1 MALHLLGNACM
12 AALSSSAHVR
22 RPLSATFEMV
32 VGKLIARAVS
42 DRVEILCGRI
52 TQSTEV
58 LRGIAS
64 FFAVQDQVSRNEFHR
79 FVAGAVG
86 RLPELLA
93 IEWVPRI
100 RTAERTTWETKA
112 RAEGFPEYHFWEESE
127 VRGDGQPGFVPAGM
141 REEYFPVYYAEAS
154 DQVLS
159 WQPLGFDLA
168 SEGRRREAMDRAR
181 DTGEPAAT
189 APIRL
194 VQEPGSQH
202 GFLVFHPVYAIDVR
216 TIEERRE
223 GLRGFAVAVFRVGDL
238 VDSLRIPVKGI
249 TITIRDQAV
258 EIYRDDAGSPSKLPP
273 WYTQIDVAGRQW
285 TLSFE
290 PTVLFVDAQFFRRVW
305 STIGSGLVM
314 SFLLG
319 AFFWTR
325 KWQRLLTRREIAE
338 VTRELSTELAEQKR
352 IEAVLKATRDDLEQR
367 VNERTVELEALN
379 QALQTEVA
387 TRKRAEAEAR
397 AANRAKSEFLASMSH
412 EIRTPM
418 NAVLGYSQILLR
430 DDDLAPFHRDAIRT
444 ISRSSEHLLHLIN
457 EILDLSRIDAGKM
470 EIYPTDFDL
479 GKLIDYV
486 VGMFSPLCEEKGLE
500 LEVELE
506 RSGLSVRG
514 DEGKLRQVLVNLV
527 GNAVKFTERG
537 KVVLQVGLSGS
548 EWHFEVADTGSGIT
562 KEAQKLVFEPFYR
575 AESSKGGSGLGLT
588 IARRLVELMGG
599 TLSVAS
605 SPGAGARFYFAIP
618 LTAAIG
624 PAVDPAPEI
633 DRLAPDCQVRAL
645 IVDDVAENR
654 SILSHMLLS
663 LGCDVE
669 AVGDGFAAIAV
680 LAQTEVDVVF
690 LDMRMPGI
698 DGLETTRRILADA
711 RTAEGRKPRIV
722 AVSAAAL
729 EHEREIYLRD
739 GCNDFIAKPLQLHRV
754 CESMESLLGVR
765 FLKKH
770 VSSKTQPGLDLSH
783 LMLPE
788 RLVSKMVLAAELH
801 SATALNACLEELEV
815 LGSEE
820 SRLAEHLRGF
830 LASYDMEAIQRIL
843 AQLSVFRKSELA
855 SAA

>member
-1 MALHLLGNACM
+1 MALHLLANASM
-12 AALSSSAHVR
+12 AALSSSAHVS

-32 VGKLIARAVS
+32 VGKIIARAVS

-64 FFAVQDQVSRNEFHR
+64 FFAVQNQVGRNEFHR

-100 RTAERTTWETKA
+100 RSVDRTAWETNA
-112 RAEGFPEYHFWEESE
+112 REEGFAEYHFWEESE
-127 VRGDGQPGFVPAGM
+127 SRVDGQPGFVPAGV

-159 WQPLGFDLA
+159 WQPLGFDLG
-168 SEGRRREAMDRAR
+168 SERRRREAMDRAR

-202 GFLVFHPVYAIDVR
+202 GFLVFHPVYASEAR
-216 TIEERRE
+216 TIEDRRQ

-249 TITIRDQAV
+249 TITIRDQTV

-305 STIGSGLVM
+305 STIGSGLVT

-325 KWQRLLTRREIAE
+325 RWERLSTRREVAE
-338 VTRELSTELAEQKR
+338 ITRGLSAELAEQKK
-352 IEAVLKATRDDLEQR
+352 IEAVLKAARDDLEQR
-367 VNERTVELEALN
+367 VKERTAELGALN

-387 TRKRAEAEAR
+387 TRKQAEAEAR

-479 GKLIDYV
+479 GKLVDYV
-486 VGMFSPLCEEKGLE
+486 AGMFAPLCEEKGME
-500 LEVELE
+500 FEVELD
-506 RSGLSVRG
+506 RFRLSVRG

-537 KVVLQVGLSGS
+537 KVVLRVGLSGN
-548 EWHFEVADTGSGIT
+548 EWHFEVVDTGPGIST
-562 KEAQKLVFEPFYR
+562 EVQKLVFEPFYR

-618 LTAAIG
+618 LIEAMS
-624 PAVDPAPEI
+624 PAVDPVPEI
-633 DRLAPDCQVRAL
+633 DRLARDCQVRAL
-645 IVDDVAENR
+645 IVDDVEENR
-654 SILSHMLLS
+654 SILSHMLQS
-663 LGCDVE
+663 VGCEVQT
-669 AVGDGFAAIAV
+669 AADGFAAIAV
-680 LAQTEVDVVF
+680 LTRSKVDIVF
-690 LDMRMPGI
+690 MDVRMPGI
-698 DGLETTRRILADA
+698 DGLETTSRILSDA
-711 RTAEGRKPRIV
+711 RIWEGEKPQVV

-729 EHEREIYLRD
+729 EHEREIYLQA
-739 GCNDFIAKPLQLHRV
+739 GCDDFIAKPFQLHRV
-754 CESMESLLGVR
+754 CESMEKLLGVR
-765 FLKKH
+765 FVRKR
-770 VSSKTQPGLDLSH
+770 VSSKVKPGLDLSH
-783 LMLPE
+783 LVLPE
-788 RLVSKMVLAAELH
+788 RIVTKMVLAAELH
-801 SATALNACLEELEV
+801 SATALNACLQELEV
-815 LGSEE
+815 LGQEE
-820 SRLAEHLRGF
+820 SRLAEHVRGF

-843 AQLSVFRKSELA
+843 AQLPVFRKSELA